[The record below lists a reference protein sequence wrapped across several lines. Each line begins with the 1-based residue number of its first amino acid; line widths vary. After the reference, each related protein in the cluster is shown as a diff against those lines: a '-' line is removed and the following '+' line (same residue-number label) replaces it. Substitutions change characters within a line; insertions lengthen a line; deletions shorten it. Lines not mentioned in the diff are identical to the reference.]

1 MRRAVVSIPSHI
13 AEGSARQT
21 PKEFIQYVHVSQ
33 GSLSELDTQLEM
45 AKRLEWL
52 QEKDGDG
59 LESAMN
65 RMDKM
70 QGGFIRHQQSSRPSL
85 LTPHEKTNPQSIRKG
100 VE

>member
-1 MRRAVVSIPSHI
+1 M
-13 AEGSARQT
+13 RQT
-21 PKEFIQYVHVSQ
+21 PKELHVSQ
-33 GSLSELDTQLEM
+33 ITLREPDTQLEIG
-45 AKRLEWL
+45 KRLGWL
-52 QEKDGDG
+52 QENDGDG

-70 QGGFIRHQQSSRPSL
+70 LSGVILHHKSSRSSR

>member
-1 MRRAVVSIPSHI
+1 
-13 AEGSARQT
+13 
-21 PKEFIQYVHVSQ
+21 FIQYIHVSE
-33 GSLSELDTQLEM
+33 GSLSELDTQLEK

-59 LESAMN
+59 LESAMK
-65 RMDKM
+65 RMAKM
-70 QGGFIRHQQSSRPSL
+70 QSGFIRHQQSSPPSR